1 MDVDIG
7 GLGIELVSIPNQ
19 SSIDIRFQY
28 QSDCLN
34 VDEIARWNQRSR
46 RIPILVWM
54 SIPWHL
60 ILAVWPSS
68 FGVQLPR
75 AAHILLAKGRGTRR
89 GGRQGRG
96 AYRASHGGR
105 RGSGAELAVRQGRG
119 GAGLARRGMQG
130 GAARLAGRG
139 ARGSPRREEASRG
152 GAARP

>member
-1 MDVDIG
+1 MDVNIR

-28 QSDCLN
+28 QSDCLD

-60 ILAVWPSS
+60 ILAIWPSS

-75 AAHILLAKGRGTRR
+75 AAQILSAKGRGTRCGR
-89 GGRQGRG
+89 RQGRG
-96 AYRASHGGR
+96 AEHA
-105 RGSGAELAVRQGRG
+105 AEGDRG
-119 GAGLARRGMQG
+119 GARTGLPTEGGGGVARS
-130 GAARLAGRG
+130 
-139 ARGSPRREEASRG
+139 SP
-152 GAARP
+152 